1 MPSPTR
7 APMAAKRAKIAFHLV
22 DLRGLASNLFEVSY
36 LVTYC
41 RPLRV
46 TCQVLYSGYMPSKT
60 AGHGASQDH
69 HHEMS
74 LDDTYNFLNTI
85 ELESGALVDRF
96 ATFDDAAAWLVDRG
110 VCHENLEPA
119 ALAAFGRDRGRALA
133 RVRSVRG
140 ALREVAHA
148 VAEDRLR
155 RTLRSRRSTGRSGRE
170 SGSSW
175 CGPRR
180 CISRP
185 QPCRRPARRRARAP
199 GRPAGQ
205 GDPVGPLRARPRLR
219 QRHVPLDLLRRVAVA
234 ASAAGATWRAAATGP
249 RRPATGR
256 GRRRP
261 LAGEPGGR
269 YVAGTRSNSGRT
281 SVVSRVIDSSSCG
294 DGKPA
299 MRCR

>member
-1 MPSPTR
+1 
-7 APMAAKRAKIAFHLV
+7 
-22 DLRGLASNLFEVSY
+22 
-36 LVTYC
+36 
-41 RPLRV
+41 
-46 TCQVLYSGYMPSKT
+46 
-60 AGHGASQDH
+60 
-69 HHEMS
+69 MS

-85 ELESGALVDRF
+85 ELESGALVDHF

-110 VCHENLEPA
+110 VCHENLGRPRR
-119 ALAAFGRDRGRALA
+119 LGRDQEERSLA
-133 RVRSVRG
+133 SGLSG

-148 VAEDRLR
+148 VAEDLR
-155 RTLRSRRSTGRSGRE
+155 RTLHSRRSTGRSGRA

-175 CGPRR
+175 CGPDGV
-180 CISRP
+180 SV
-185 QPCRRPARRRARAP
+185 
-199 GRPAGQ
+199 GHSHV
-205 GDPVGPLRARPRLR
+205 GDPLDDALARLADPLVKDSSPAAPSASASAPTTRANGSSSTSP
-219 QRHVPLDLLRRVAVA
+219 VA

-261 LAGEPGGR
+261 LPCPGGR

-299 MRCR
+299 MSSIAQLDERCEPFRDVLRRADVQIRPDLRPAVSLERRLQRLLRLQHDCRG